1 MRWIP
6 NFTINIYLVKILNNI
21 SLTKILYN
29 ICLAKILNNI
39 CLAAKI
45 LIVHFFLFILTFPIF
60 YFFKFIGDYCLFN
73 NGLFFGIFT

>member
-21 SLTKILYN
+21 SLTNILYN
-29 ICLAKILNNI
+29 IRLAKILNDI

-45 LIVHFFLFILTFPIF
+45 LIVHFIFIFINISYLLFL
-60 YFFKFIGDYCLFN
+60 
-73 NGLFFGIFT
+73 